1 MTVRMH
7 SLATAVF
14 NVHSLGLCGGLSDP
28 HHLASQLLSG
38 GQTYPF
44 LWKPPACL
52 GCGCSAILRG
62 LCESWYWNLPERS
75 GGCVLQNLGK
85 TSFAFPF
92 SFPLRRIVEL
102 TMSVRMTLASPL
114 TSQGELPLLRPAL
127 VPQPLFLNLELLLWL
142 SLTFLPC
149 AQKQTTCT
157 PFLPYF
163 LTLCFIPRPFLAPV
177 PELSPALYPNN

>member
-1 MTVRMH
+1 MTPITLRLNF
-7 SLATAVF
+7 SLVGKPIPSFGNLQPILAVDAQRYF
-14 NVHSLGLCGGLSDP
+14 V
-28 HHLASQLLSG
+28 ASVSPGTGIFQKGVEGVGVDSR
-38 GQTYPF
+38 T
-44 LWKPPACL
+44 W
-52 GCGCSAILRG
+52 
-62 LCESWYWNLPERS
+62 
-75 GGCVLQNLGK
+75 GK
-85 TSFAFPF
+85 RHFAFPF

-177 PELSPALYPNN
+177 SELSPALYPNN